1 MKETPVNTDSSK
13 NLTSFLNIFK
23 KNHFMM
29 QSIKTMIL
37 RIIGVVT
44 LFGFTLFLT
53 KTYDPKIIGQYDF
66 IRTYLLILG
75 SICILGTDQSILY
88 FTGMLKSRNQFADL
102 KNIYIKMCFLI
113 FIMSL
118 LSLIIILLIGKD
130 TISVYFNDLNIY
142 GIMLKATFLLF
153 FYCITIFNT
162 EALRALE
169 AIYIA
174 ELYRNTFKYL
184 SVIIGS
190 IILFYI
196 QKQNYLVETFLIGFI
211 FLSIISTIMILSIFK
226 KNKIESKS
234 ESKDEI
240 THKFIFLKSYPIA
253 ISTLA
258 IFLLMSFDVMFLKK
272 FYGNEEVAFYA
283 LAVKLMTLLLVVM
296 NSVNITISPK
306 IAEQFFSKKKQELK
320 KTMKSSARMIFFIS
334 IPLVVFFCVLSTQIL
349 SFFGPKYLIAKEPLI
364 ILMVGQGICSF
375 FGAVQVYLNMTGRQ
389 TTFQV
394 ILIFAVIINF
404 FLNKNLIPTYGMNGA
419 AFSYVIS
426 MFIWNLAATII
437 IYKKDKIIVFF
448 N

>member
-1 MKETPVNTDSSK
+1 
-13 NLTSFLNIFK
+13 
-23 KNHFMM
+23 
-29 QSIKTMIL
+29 
-37 RIIGVVT
+37 
-44 LFGFTLFLT
+44 
-53 KTYDPKIIGQYDF
+53 
-66 IRTYLLILG
+66 
-75 SICILGTDQSILY
+75 
-88 FTGMLKSRNQFADL
+88 
-102 KNIYIKMCFLI
+102 
-113 FIMSL
+113 
-118 LSLIIILLIGKD
+118 
-130 TISVYFNDLNIY
+130 
-142 GIMLKATFLLF
+142 
-153 FYCITIFNT
+153 
-162 EALRALE
+162 
-169 AIYIA
+169 
-174 ELYRNTFKYL
+174 
-184 SVIIGS
+184 
-190 IILFYI
+190 
-196 QKQNYLVETFLIGFI
+196 
-211 FLSIISTIMILSIFK
+211 
-226 KNKIESKS
+226 
-234 ESKDEI
+234 
-240 THKFIFLKSYPIA
+240 
-253 ISTLA
+253 
-258 IFLLMSFDVMFLKK
+258 MSFDVMFLKK

-306 IAEQFFSKKKQELK
+306 IAEQFFSEKKQELK

>member
-1 MKETPVNTDSSK
+1 
-13 NLTSFLNIFK
+13 
-23 KNHFMM
+23 
-29 QSIKTMIL
+29 
-37 RIIGVVT
+37 
-44 LFGFTLFLT
+44 
-53 KTYDPKIIGQYDF
+53 
-66 IRTYLLILG
+66 
-75 SICILGTDQSILY
+75 
-88 FTGMLKSRNQFADL
+88 
-102 KNIYIKMCFLI
+102 
-113 FIMSL
+113 MSL

-306 IAEQFFSKKKQELK
+306 IAEQFFSEKKQELK

>member
-1 MKETPVNTDSSK
+1 
-13 NLTSFLNIFK
+13 
-23 KNHFMM
+23 M

-113 FIMSL
+113 FVMSL

-196 QKQNYLVETFLIGFI
+196 QKQNYLVEAFLIGFI

-306 IAEQFFSKKKQELK
+306 IAEQFFSEKKQE
-320 KTMKSSARMIFFIS
+320 
-334 IPLVVFFCVLSTQIL
+334 
-349 SFFGPKYLIAKEPLI
+349 
-364 ILMVGQGICSF
+364 
-375 FGAVQVYLNMTGRQ
+375 
-389 TTFQV
+389 
-394 ILIFAVIINF
+394 
-404 FLNKNLIPTYGMNGA
+404 
-419 AFSYVIS
+419 
-426 MFIWNLAATII
+426 
-437 IYKKDKIIVFF
+437 
-448 N
+448 